1 MANLYLSISNIQW
14 HQSSWK
20 LSPVHTQVEVA
31 AQSIVHAVRTVC
43 IAQSCAYVIAMKSPY
58 SIGVQDVLS
67 DYDGDGDGNGDDND
81 NDSE

>member
-1 MANLYLSISNIQW
+1 
-14 HQSSWK
+14 
-20 LSPVHTQVEVA
+20 
-31 AQSIVHAVRTVC
+31 
-43 IAQSCAYVIAMKSPY
+43 MKSPY